1 MYSWDFITYFGCC
14 AICFTLGIV
23 LLGTILQE
31 MDFPSPYIRAKRLL
45 ALCAFI
51 NVIVD
56 IVVIILHHRY
66 EDFSYLQQF
75 FIPMM
80 SYVQFGIMTFVML
93 SLIYSKKAVA
103 KNILLL
109 ILPVI
114 AIACTYI
121 IFTLTDKEAA
131 ASHMPIFIAF
141 AHTETSYV
149 LSVVLYAII
158 FCELCY
164 CAYLLIRE
172 TSAFNKKIGNYF
184 SAQQEID
191 GRKLISLSYIFSL
204 YFVLTAIDFIW
215 TDSVIDIILTWVN
228 TAIFTYVTIVVINL
242 RSIFFQVR
250 PAILLADEVHE
261 DELGNDVPTDED
273 ATTTESTDIATIKR
287 EIVLG
292 EPKASK
298 DIATLLS
305 DWVQR
310 EDKPYLQEGLSITH
324 VAEQINV
331 RPRLLSEYLNNIRQ
345 INFNQWI
352 NRLRIEE
359 AKHIIA
365 TEPDTTLLDVAI
377 RSGFSDRT
385 TMGRVF
391 KQLTDMSPSEY
402 QAEVRKNG
410 K

>member
-1 MYSWDFITYFGCC
+1 MYSWDFITYFGCGV
-14 AICFTLGIV
+14 ICFTLGVV

-31 MDFPSPYIRAKRLL
+31 MDFSSPYIRAKRLL

-93 SLIYSKKAVA
+93 SLIYSKKATA

-109 ILPVI
+109 ILPVV

-149 LSVVLYAII
+149 LSVILYAII
-158 FCELCY
+158 FCELCF

-191 GRKLISLSYIFSL
+191 GRRLVSLSYIVSL

-215 TDSVIDIILTWVN
+215 TDSVIDIILTWIN
-228 TAIFTYVTIVVINL
+228 TAIFTYATIVVINL

-261 DELGNDVPTDED
+261 DETAIAPATATQTTDTEPVAD
-273 ATTTESTDIATIKR
+273 TT
-287 EIVLG
+287 LG

-310 EDKPYLQEGLSITH
+310 EDKPYLQEGLSIAG

-365 TEPDTTLLDVAI
+365 SEPDTTLLDVAI

-391 KQLTDMSPSEY
+391 KQITDKSPSEY
-402 QAEVRKNG
+402 QAEVFRNTK